1 MRLGEVLAEGWSG
14 ERKLALA
21 VILMA
26 LAVALS
32 PIHIPIGPTKAFP
45 WQHMVNSIAG
55 VVLGPLW
62 ATGMAL
68 VIGVVRMT
76 LGLGT
81 IYSIPGGLPGAFLV
95 GLAALILKRRGRDP
109 LIAAWAEPFGTA
121 VVGFLLALYL
131 FAPLVGDFDKWMKAL
146 VPIWMI
152 WLASTGVGTAIG
164 YASLRVLRRAG
175 LV

>member
-1 MRLGEVLAEGWSG
+1 MPWGEVLAERWGW
-14 ERKLALA
+14 ERKFALA

-45 WQHMVNSIAG
+45 WQHMVNAIAG
-55 VVLGPLW
+55 VTLGPLW
-62 ATGMAL
+62 ASGMAL
-68 VIGVVRMT
+68 VIGVVRMM

-81 IYSIPGGLPGAFLV
+81 IYSIPGGIPGALIVGLV
-95 GLAALILKRRGRDP
+95 ALLLKRKGRDPTLAALTEP
-109 LIAAWAEPFGTA
+109 LGTA

-131 FAPLVGDFDKWMKAL
+131 FAPLVGDFEKWRASL
-146 VPIWMI
+146 VPIWLI
-152 WLASTGVGTAIG
+152 WLASTGVGTFIG
-164 YASLRVLRRAG
+164 FTALRVLRRAG